1 MSTLKEYLLQPTT
14 IYKIIVWIFFLWMV
28 WTNLNTSVAECKD
41 RITKIEALDLNSRLA
56 SIETKLDLIMV
67 NLDIKFK

>member
-14 IYKIIVWIFFLWMV
+14 IYKIIVWMFFLWMV

-41 RITKIEALDLNSRLA
+41 RIAKIEALDLNSRLA